1 MLSKEEDSLLYEFKI
16 GSRAGKC
23 QKVIGLSQDAQDL
36 SHPGYLG
43 LTMTMSKE
51 YNFHV
56 KCRK

>member
-1 MLSKEEDSLLYEFKI
+1 MTMPKEDDSLLYEFKI

-43 LTMTMSKE
+43 LTMIMSKDD
-51 YNFHV
+51 
-56 KCRK
+56 